1 MKILISGGA
10 GYIGSHTLRQFL
22 NTQHELCVLDNL
34 SKGSLIN
41 LNALKNL
48 REFTFFEQDLSDF
61 AGVKE
66 LFKREKFDAVVHFA
80 ASIEV
85 FESMQDPLKYY
96 LNNTANTSNL
106 IQTCLENEVNKFIF
120 SSTAATYGEPQ
131 TPVVSETSPL
141 APINPYGRSK
151 LMSEEVLR
159 DASAA
164 NPHFKHCI
172 LRYFNVAGACMDFDI
187 GQRYPKATLLIKV
200 AAECAALKRDKLFI
214 YGDDYD
220 TKDGTCIRDFIHV
233 DDISSAHL
241 AALEYLEQNESN
253 IFNVGYGHGFSV
265 KEVIAAMKEVS
276 GVDFKVELAGR
287 RAGDPSVL
295 ISNAEK
301 IRSLTKWQPKF
312 DDLKLICKSAYEW
325 EKKC

>member
-22 NTQHELCVLDNL
+22 KTNHEICVLDNL
-34 SKGSLIN
+34 SKGSKIAIDDLQNI
-41 LNALKNL
+41 
-48 REFTFFEQDLSDF
+48 REFKFFEQDLSDF
-61 AGVKE
+61 EGVKA
-66 LFKREKFDAVVHFA
+66 LFEREKFDAVVHFA

-85 FESMQDPLKYY
+85 FESMQNPLKYY
-96 LNNTANTSNL
+96 MNNTINTTNL
-106 IQTCLENEVNKFIF
+106 IQTCIQTGVSKFIF
-120 SSTAATYGEPQ
+120 SSTAATYGEPT
-131 TPVVSETSPL
+131 TPVVSENSPL

-159 DASAA
+159 DANMAH
-164 NPHFKHCI
+164 PEFKYCI
-172 LRYFNVAGACMDFDI
+172 LRYFNVAGACMDYKL

-200 AAECAALKRDKLFI
+200 AAECAAGKRDKLFI
-214 YGDDYD
+214 FGDDYD

-241 AALEYLEQNESN
+241 AALDYLENNESN

-265 KEVIAAMKEVS
+265 KEVIDAMKRVS
-276 GVDFKVELAGR
+276 GVDFKVELAPR

-295 ISNAEK
+295 ISDASR
-301 IRSLTKWQPKF
+301 IRNLTSWQPKF
-312 DDLKLICKSAYEW
+312 DDLDLICKSAFDW
-325 EKKC
+325 ENQC

>member
-22 NTQHELCVLDNL
+22 NTKHELCVLDNL
-34 SKGSLIN
+34 SKGSKIN
-41 LNALKNL
+41 LDALQTL
-48 REFTFFEQDLSDF
+48 RKFSFFEQDLADF
-61 AGVKE
+61 KAVKK
-66 LFKREKFDAVVHFA
+66 LFKEQKFDAVVHFA

-85 FESMQDPLKYY
+85 FESMNDPLKYY

-106 IQTCLENEVNKFIF
+106 IQTCLEEGVNKFIF
-120 SSTAATYGEPQ
+120 SSTAATYGEPS

-159 DASAA
+159 DASMA
-164 NPHFKHCI
+164 NPEFKHCI

-200 AAECAALKRDKLFI
+200 AAECAAGKRDKLFV
-214 YGDDYD
+214 YGDDYE
-220 TKDGTCIRDFIHV
+220 TKDGTCVRDFIHV
-233 DDISSAHL
+233 DDIASAHL
-241 AALEYLEQNESN
+241 AALDYLESN
-253 IFNVGYGHGFSV
+253 DSNVFNVGYGHGFSV
-265 KEVIAAMKEVS
+265 KEVICAMKEVS
-276 GVDFKVELAGR
+276 GVDFKVELAPR
-287 RAGDPSVL
+287 RAGDPSIL
-295 ISNAEK
+295 ISNADK
-301 IRSLTKWQPKF
+301 IKSLTSWKPKF

>member
-22 NTQHELCVLDNL
+22 NTKHELCVLDNL
-34 SKGSLIN
+34 SKGSKIN
-41 LNALKNL
+41 LDALQTL
-48 REFTFFEQDLSDF
+48 RKFSFFEQDLADF
-61 AGVKE
+61 KAVKK
-66 LFKREKFDAVVHFA
+66 LFKEQKFDAVVHFA

-85 FESMQDPLKYY
+85 FESMNDPLKYY

-106 IQTCLENEVNKFIF
+106 IQTCLEEGVNKFIF
-120 SSTAATYGEPQ
+120 SSTAATYGEPS

-159 DASAA
+159 DASMAK
-164 NPHFKHCI
+164 PEFKHCI

-200 AAECAALKRDKLFI
+200 AAECAAGKRDKLFV
-214 YGDDYD
+214 YGDDYE
-220 TKDGTCIRDFIHV
+220 TKDGTCVRDFIHV
-233 DDISSAHL
+233 DDIASAHL
-241 AALEYLEQNESN
+241 AALDYLESN
-253 IFNVGYGHGFSV
+253 DSNVFNVGYGHGFSV
-265 KEVIAAMKEVS
+265 KEVICAMKEVS
-276 GVDFKVELAGR
+276 GVDFKVELAPR
-287 RAGDPSVL
+287 RAGDPSIL
-295 ISNAEK
+295 ISNADK
-301 IRSLTKWQPKF
+301 IKSLTSWKPKF

>member
-22 NTQHELCVLDNL
+22 KTNHEICVLDNL
-34 SKGSLIN
+34 SKGSKIAIDDLQNI
-41 LNALKNL
+41 
-48 REFTFFEQDLSDF
+48 REFKFFEQDLSDF
-61 AGVKE
+61 EGVKA
-66 LFKREKFDAVVHFA
+66 LFEREKFDAVVHFA

-85 FESMQDPLKYY
+85 FESMQNPLKYY
-96 LNNTANTSNL
+96 MNNTINTTNL
-106 IQTCLENEVNKFIF
+106 IQTCIQTGVGKFIF
-120 SSTAATYGEPQ
+120 SSTAATYGEPT
-131 TPVVSETSPL
+131 TPVVSENSPL

-159 DASAA
+159 DANMAH
-164 NPHFKHCI
+164 PEFKYCI
-172 LRYFNVAGACMDFDI
+172 LRYFNVAGACMDYKL

-200 AAECAALKRDKLFI
+200 AAECAAGKRDKLFI
-214 YGDDYD
+214 FGDDYD

-241 AALEYLEQNESN
+241 AALDYLENNESN

-265 KEVIAAMKEVS
+265 KEVIDAMKRVS
-276 GVDFKVELAGR
+276 GVDFKVELAPR

-295 ISNAEK
+295 ISDASK
-301 IRSLTKWQPKF
+301 IRNLTSWQPKF
-312 DDLKLICKSAYEW
+312 DDLDLICKSAFDW
-325 EKKC
+325 EK